1 MFWPIVL
8 PFQITCYAVALAVVA
23 LTVYASSKAW
33 SRIKT
38 FFVYSVI
45 GLIAFIPS
53 CSGVMMAVDA
63 FRLGD
68 FSYSAYDQI
77 PDFRS
82 QRYMP
87 ESATDIQIRKHANG
101 YLARYTLAADEFNL
115 YLDGMWQQ
123 YGEDSAV
130 ERGGFSDE
138 GQLVDVGSFDVTFGD
153 LDITWGQP
161 SSISM

>member
-1 MFWPIVL
+1 
-8 PFQITCYAVALAVVA
+8 
-23 LTVYASSKAW
+23 
-33 SRIKT
+33 
-38 FFVYSVI
+38 
-45 GLIAFIPS
+45 
-53 CSGVMMAVDA
+53 MAVDA
-63 FRLGD
+63 FRFGD

-123 YGEDSAV
+123 YREDSTV
-130 ERGGFSDE
+130 ERESTSVHTDQAPAKGTSHLSWSNTRVRRRQPRFVE
-138 GQLVDVGSFDVTFGD
+138 RAQEFRFRVDRQRFER
-153 LDITWGQP
+153 
-161 SSISM
+161 